1 MAENIRLKENPEQG
15 LYTKAVKGG
24 FWVFLQRFIHQ
35 LLYLGRL
42 VILARLLA
50 PHDFGILGIALVTMA
65 ILNTFSTTGFMQA
78 LIQKKENTEDY
89 LDSAWTVLI
98 QRGFILFIILLFIS
112 PYAAKFFNEPEAK
125 LIIQVVGLSMLLGA
139 FTNVGVIYFQKEL
152 DFKKQFIFQ
161 LSGTGIDFLVAVTSA
176 FILRNVWALVLG
188 FLAGNAVRLV
198 LSYIIHPYRPRFC
211 LDFDKIKELFNYG
224 KWILG
229 SVIITFF
236 VVQGDDIFLGKVL
249 GVTALGF
256 YQMAF
261 KLGNMPATE
270 TAGVIRNVAF
280 PAYSKLQSSLPQL
293 KEAYLR
299 VMTFASIIFVPLTG
313 GIIVLAPQAVNIFLG
328 ERWLPIVI
336 PLQILAVSGMARSLM
351 GFSGPLFLAIGKPKI
366 DFNLNLIRLI
376 VMVITIYPLT
386 FVWKISGTS
395 LSVLL
400 SIITAS
406 FICFWVTIKKLNIKV
421 RNYLSIF
428 IPPIIATITMCIT
441 IYCFLNLLVL
451 VDNELINFI
460 ISTLAGLIVYLF
472 GMFLYEKLLNYKGLQ
487 EIRLIVKNLRLK
499 QVEST

>member
-1 MAENIRLKENPEQG
+1 MAENISLKENPEQS
-15 LYTKAVKGG
+15 LYTKVVKGG
-24 FWVFLQRFIHQ
+24 FWVFSQRLIHQ

-50 PHDFGILGIALVTMA
+50 PHDFGLLGIALVTMA

-78 LIQKKENTEDY
+78 LIQKKEKTEDY
-89 LDSAWTVLI
+89 LDSVWTVLI
-98 QRGFILFIILLFIS
+98 LRGFILFIILYFIS
-112 PYAAKFFNEPEAK
+112 PYAANFFNEPEAK

-152 DFKKQFIFQ
+152 EFKKQFIFQ
-161 LSGTGIDFLVAVTSA
+161 LSGTGMDFLVAVTSA
-176 FILRNVWALVLG
+176 FILRNAWALVLG
-188 FLAGNAVRLV
+188 FLVGNAVRLV
-198 LSYIIHPYRPRFC
+198 LSYFIHPYRPHLC

-229 SVIITFF
+229 AVIITFF
-236 VVQGDDIFLGKVL
+236 VVQGDDIFLSKVL

-256 YQMAF
+256 YQIAF

-270 TAGVIRNVAF
+270 IAGVIRNVAF
-280 PAYSKLQSSLPQL
+280 PAYSKLQSSLPQI

-313 GIIVLAPQAVNIFLG
+313 GIIVLAPQAIKIFLG
-328 ERWLPIVI
+328 EQWLPVVI
-336 PLQILAVSGMARSLM
+336 PLQILAVSGMVRCFM

-366 DFNLNLIRLI
+366 NFKLNLIRLI
-376 VMVITIYPLT
+376 VMVMTIYPLT

-400 SIITAS
+400 SIVTAS
-406 FICFWVTIKKLNIKV
+406 FVCFWVTIKELNIKV
-421 RNYLSIF
+421 RYYLFIL
-428 IPPIIATITMCIT
+428 IPPIIATLTMCVT
-441 IYCFLNLLVL
+441 ISCFLNLLVL
-451 VDNELINFI
+451 VDNELLNFV
-460 ISTLAGLIVYLF
+460 ISVLAGLIVYLF
-472 GMFLYEKLLNYKGLQ
+472 GMFLNEKLLNHKGLQ

-499 QVEST
+499 TS